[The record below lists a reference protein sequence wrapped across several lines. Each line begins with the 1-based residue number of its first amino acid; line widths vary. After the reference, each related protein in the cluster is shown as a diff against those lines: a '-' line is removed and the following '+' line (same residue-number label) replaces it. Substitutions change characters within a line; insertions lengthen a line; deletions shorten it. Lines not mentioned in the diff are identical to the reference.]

1 MSNKRKLQAM
11 RVTFENGR
19 QMYYFGPA
27 GFDELPKG
35 IASLEFSDDIDLD
48 PSMSVRDLWLLA
60 QSAETMH

>member
-11 RVTFENGR
+11 RVTFDSGR

-27 GFDELPKG
+27 GSAEFAKG
-35 IASLEFSDDIDLD
+35 ITALEFSDDIDLD
-48 PSMSVRDLWLLA
+48 PSMSVSDLWLLA